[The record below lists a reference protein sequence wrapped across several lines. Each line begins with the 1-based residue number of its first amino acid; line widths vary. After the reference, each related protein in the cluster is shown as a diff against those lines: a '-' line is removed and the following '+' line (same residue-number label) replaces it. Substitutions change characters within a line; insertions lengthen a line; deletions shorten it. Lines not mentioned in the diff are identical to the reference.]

1 MSVRVP
7 PAPVRALVITPI
19 TFIGALAVT
28 ILSPVLHL
36 ILFVIDVI
44 DRKDWRFTRMVG
56 LGIAFCV
63 VESFGLVMAFLL
75 WIASGFGMWMKSPQI
90 QRLHLW
96 VFGMWL
102 EMITAAIQTF
112 LGFRFTFPSKELPE
126 GPALVFSRHTGPG
139 DALLV
144 AHSLVR
150 VHHRKVRMLGTT
162 KLLWDPFFNH
172 VVRRLPFHF
181 CEQNPADPARELAE
195 VRHSAETI
203 EPDGAMIIFPEGGNF
218 TPKRRQ
224 EALHRLEQR
233 GQPERVDM
241 ARRMTHV
248 LPPRT
253 AGALA
258 ALDAA
263 PNANAV
269 FVAHVGLD
277 GIFSLGDLWRQV
289 PIRRTVASTF
299 WVADRAGEGP
309 STATTDWLWQ
319 QWETV
324 DQWIEQHEDAAVEL
338 LQPGRILGNEPDG
351 HGLPEAPV

>member
-19 TFIGALAVT
+19 TFIGALGVT

-36 ILFVIDVI
+36 VLAAIDLI
-44 DRKDWRFTRMVG
+44 DRKNWRFTRIVG

-63 VESFGLVMAFLL
+63 VETFGLVMAFLL
-75 WIASGFGMWMKSPQI
+75 WIASGFGLWMRSMPI

-102 EMITAAIQTF
+102 EMITAAIRTF
-112 LGFRFTFPSKELPE
+112 LGFEFEFSSQQLPE
-126 GPALVFSRHTGPG
+126 GPSLVFSRHAGPG

-144 AHSLVR
+144 AHSLIR
-150 VHHRKVRMLGTT
+150 DHERKVRMLGTT

-181 CEQNPADPARELAE
+181 CEQDPADPERELAE
-195 VRHSAETI
+195 VRKSAATI
-203 EPDGAMIIFPEGGNF
+203 EVDGAMIIFPEGGNY
-218 TPKRRQ
+218 TPKRWLEAQ
-224 EALHRLEQR
+224 ERLERR
-233 GQPERVDM
+233 GLTDRADR

-253 AGALA
+253 AGAVA

-263 PNANAV
+263 PHANVV

-277 GIFSLGDLWRQV
+277 DLFSLGDLWRRV
-289 PIRRTVASTF
+289 PIRRTVQATY
-299 WVADRAGEGP
+299 WAADRPVASSGSET
-309 STATTDWLWQ
+309 TAEWLWA
-319 QWETV
+319 QWELV
-324 DQWIEQHEDAAVEL
+324 DLWIESHSNVIFGTGVAE
-338 LQPGRILGNEPDG
+338 
-351 HGLPEAPV
+351 